1 MIDDEAA
8 SQRLRER
15 PPLREVCLD
24 QSDEF
29 SPEHRRSQRS
39 STRCLVD
46 GASDGARKNLRTD
59 ERAIGHATS
68 VRLEQRFIALLAF
81 RCENIVSIAR
91 ILAAWTLFDENP
103 VSCRIPAMN
112 GNHPIDECG
121 DATLP
126 RRSFVPTGAQDLKY
140 FIKVTPP
147 HGLDQGE
154 LVRKILIERA
164 NADAGDIRHGIGR
177 QAGPSP
183 LTQNVS
189 RSIEDRVDCGFRARL
204 ERRFPHRARWLRN
217 ASSQMPLLLQN
228 MSNMLA
234 FRMRVQVTSA
244 AAGTITLK
252 GQREIYR
259 RRDLPIYLGARFLS
273 EVAALGQSVAV
284 SWTVYELSNSPLALG
299 IVGIVQFV
307 PMAMLTLPAGEIC
320 DRLSPRRILIRGLA
334 LQSLCAAALL
344 VLVILHSTDL
354 RAFYVVLLV
363 LGAARAFADPAAL
376 ALLPT
381 LLPARKLP
389 RAIAWNSSLWQL
401 AVIAGPVLGGLAY
414 AFGPEVAYAVCTLG
428 FLMAMLAVT
437 ALGGRHRA
445 VGESVPLTTRVA
457 RMVEGIEFIGSQPIV
472 LGSISLDLFAV
483 LLGGAT
489 ALLPIYARD
498 ILHVG
503 PTDLGLLRSAPA
515 IGACLVALVQTRHP
529 PNRHLGL
536 QLFSA
541 VAIFGIA
548 TLIFALSTSFFLS
561 LASLVVLGAGDM
573 LSVNIRS
580 SLVQLV
586 TPDSMRGRVSALNV
600 LFIGAS
606 SELGAFE
613 SGVAAAL
620 LGTVPAVIFGGVG
633 TLIVA
638 AVWMGAFPALRK
650 ADRVSSA
657 APHHSESFND

>member
-1 MIDDEAA
+1 
-8 SQRLRER
+8 
-15 PPLREVCLD
+15 
-24 QSDEF
+24 
-29 SPEHRRSQRS
+29 
-39 STRCLVD
+39 
-46 GASDGARKNLRTD
+46 
-59 ERAIGHATS
+59 
-68 VRLEQRFIALLAF
+68 
-81 RCENIVSIAR
+81 
-91 ILAAWTLFDENP
+91 
-103 VSCRIPAMN
+103 
-112 GNHPIDECG
+112 
-121 DATLP
+121 
-126 RRSFVPTGAQDLKY
+126 
-140 FIKVTPP
+140 
-147 HGLDQGE
+147 
-154 LVRKILIERA
+154 
-164 NADAGDIRHGIGR
+164 
-177 QAGPSP
+177 
-183 LTQNVS
+183 
-189 RSIEDRVDCGFRARL
+189 
-204 ERRFPHRARWLRN
+204 
-217 ASSQMPLLLQN
+217 
-228 MSNMLA
+228 
-234 FRMRVQVTSA
+234 
-244 AAGTITLK
+244 LK

-273 EVAALGQSVAV
+273 EVAVLGQSVAV

-299 IVGIVQFV
+299 IVGIVQFA

-354 RAFYVVLLV
+354 RMFYGVLLV

-389 RAIAWNSSLWQL
+389 RAIAWNSSIWQL
-401 AVIAGPVLGGLAY
+401 AVIAGPVLGGLAS

-437 ALGGRHRA
+437 VLGGRHRA
-445 VGESVPLTTRVA
+445 VGESARLTARIA

-529 PNRHLGL
+529 PNRRLGL
-536 QLFSA
+536 QLFAA

-613 SGVAAAL
+613 SGVAAAF

-650 ADRVSSA
+650 ADRASSA
-657 APHHSESFND
+657 APHNLESFND